1 MDSKEILAVNK
12 VLSKKVCDQARKEVV
27 PGRYPVDVIIRVKGN
42 LSVGEDTEVTPTAS
56 LMSVDFML
64 LAFHAAGITRKAAMK
79 AIKNVADGYLVN
91 WTGLKEDKERAKEA
105 RQEALKAYDPEG
117 KMSKLFSSFKAD
129 LPKVPR
135 KGNVTFKGK
144 IDEIFEEEAI
154 IKLAAV

>member
-1 MDSKEILAVNK
+1 MNNIETLAMSKAVT
-12 VLSKKVCDQARKEVV
+12 KKVVDASREEVTA
-27 PGRYPVDVIIRVKGN
+27 GKYFVDMTVHIKGD
-42 LSVGEDTEVTPTAS
+42 LSVGRDTEVTPTAS
-56 LMSVDFML
+56 LLSVDFLL
-64 LAFHAAGITRKAAMK
+64 LAFHSAGITRKAAMK

-91 WTGLKEDKERAKEA
+91 WTGSEEDKERAKEA